1 MKKKGFTLIEMMIAL
16 AIFSL
21 FVGFLYN
28 AYFSQIKENISFNN
42 RLDLKYNGDKAINLI
57 TDELRSN
64 TKLNFVIGS
73 DGNINQITTTDSEMK
88 IKILIDLNSSASTS
102 ALKFITSQNTLV
114 DGSNSV
120 VLCKEISSI
129 SIKPG
134 SPSQNET
141 DLLIITID
149 LKLKNDLYTVT
160 SAVNIN
166 K

>member
-28 AYFSQIKENISFNN
+28 AYFTQIKENNSFNN
-42 RLDLKYNGDKAINLI
+42 RLDLKYNGDKAMNLI

-64 TKLNFVIGS
+64 TNLKLYNNDIIIIPIPGS
-73 DGNINQITTTDSEMK
+73 YVDVNKVKTGDGIT
-88 IKILIDLNSSASTS
+88 ILIDLTGSAVSSK
-102 ALKFITSQNTLV
+102 LQLTSQNTLR
-114 DGSNSV
+114 DNTN
-120 VLCKEISSI
+120 VLCKGITSITMKYKEDLILI
-129 SIKPG
+129 SINL
-134 SPSQNET
+134 Q
-141 DLLIITID
+141 
-149 LKLKNDLYTVT
+149 LKNDQYTVT